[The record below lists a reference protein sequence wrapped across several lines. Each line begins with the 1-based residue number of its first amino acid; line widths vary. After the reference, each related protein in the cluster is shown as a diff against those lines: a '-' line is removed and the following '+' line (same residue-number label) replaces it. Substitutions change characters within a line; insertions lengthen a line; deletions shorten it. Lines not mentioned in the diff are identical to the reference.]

1 MSWHEPSKRWVIQR
15 AVRSHNRWPDNDQM
29 RVCAQNLVAC
39 RAGFHFRLHF
49 HFSQCEDAAN
59 SGGSPQSVCGTGDL
73 IGSIIGHLTDIG
85 DLSRAFVDRR
95 LRGLPHRPSPRRA
108 GSLPGGLEP
117 FEGGV
122 ELVSPKSAEVL
133 PSLCR
138 KLEQLAE
145 VVEPR
150 GGSLSA
156 YVVSGPVLH
165 VGQAKDLSCAYRSM
179 QMIISHMLQAG
190 ERFWPG
196 AREAFI
202 DVAELREMP
211 GGCNI
216 ALPSVRRLRR
226 TLESAWMDGYDPAG
240 AKHFEMQTATA
251 PPREWGQ
258 NNGSVQGG
266 QSIRAWGRRVEDDY
280 IRTSC
285 NKCGIRFL
293 VPLAS
298 IPRASVPDSAPDV
311 TISCALCERPVHKPA
326 RSED

>member
-1 MSWHEPSKRWVIQR
+1 M
-15 AVRSHNRWPDNDQM
+15 
-29 RVCAQNLVAC
+29 
-39 RAGFHFRLHF
+39 
-49 HFSQCEDAAN
+49 
-59 SGGSPQSVCGTGDL
+59 
-73 IGSIIGHLTDIG
+73 
-85 DLSRAFVDRR
+85 
-95 LRGLPHRPSPRRA
+95 
-108 GSLPGGLEP
+108 
-117 FEGGV
+117 
-122 ELVSPKSAEVL
+122 
-133 PSLCR
+133 
-138 KLEQLAE
+138 
-145 VVEPR
+145 
-150 GGSLSA
+150 
-156 YVVSGPVLH
+156 LH

-226 TLESAWMDGYDPAG
+226 TLESAWIDGYDPAG

-251 PPREWGQ
+251 PPREWGRKK
-258 NNGSVQGG
+258 GSVQGG
-266 QSIRAWGRRVEDDY
+266 QSIRAWGRRVEDEY

-298 IPRASVPDSAPDV
+298 IPRASVPPGARRRSMPFASDPGTNRQGRESTGAAPTKDSKSEVEPE
-311 TISCALCERPVHKPA
+311 TTTRPS
-326 RSED
+326 RST